1 MGETEEQTQI
11 HLDSGQLGQSREGG
25 KCEEGK
31 TKELA
36 SGKDM
41 GLSFG
46 HNKVFV
52 ALQGIFC
59 DPPRIVLAH
68 KLGSLSHLST
78 PNPSLTLMGL

>member
-1 MGETEEQTQI
+1 MREMEEQTQT
-11 HLDSGQLGQSREGG
+11 HVDSGQPGQLREGG

-31 TKELA
+31 AKELA

-52 ALQGIFC
+52 ALQGIF
-59 DPPRIVLAH
+59 L
-68 KLGSLSHLST
+68 
-78 PNPSLTLMGL
+78 